1 MFRRTQINAL
11 AAPFR
16 AVFSRRRAAGVVR
29 ALSGSTSGSARTR
42 RGSILV
48 LVLGTLALMAIL
60 AILYSAIG
68 TGDRRTG
75 AAVVRNRVQDDV
87 PEQVRDYVAGVLA
100 RDVLSVTPV
109 RTGVSAGNPDYGLM
123 REAWDHP
130 WTDPAM
136 VSILA
141 DRTGSGDDIAYRF
154 RPEGTYPVVDTG
166 RSRRTPD
173 PRQGSDPWLASE
185 EPENLDFNDD
195 GIWGLN
201 SGGTGGGGPGAGVSL
216 DDQRYA
222 ASRDWRQMS
231 NFAPDGRAVNL
242 FNLRNNFTVPSGI
255 GTDTISHRLV
265 LYDDQGNPTESGNNA
280 ELITGAPALENI
292 PAHWFSNVRAGAKA
306 TTETD
311 GFTWD
316 DALFPRYQF
325 ADADG
330 DGITDSRWVEL
341 VDASLLDFGSA
352 PDEVRSV
359 ISVSD
364 DIRYFFAFK
373 AVDLSARV
381 NVNTATDF
389 TRAPEQER
397 PAGFTP
403 ADIDLRRLLSLEDL
417 FTYGSGGV
425 DAYNLLDIP
434 RNASGQPIRETPEN
448 YEEYAFDS
456 DGTRELLGDRAYDN
470 LRFAIERGIIPP
482 QDVFDDDGTNTAL
495 FDYHGQYFSSLA
507 TDPNLLPDAP
517 TDWEPSPLGRI
528 NAYLDG
534 ASNQL
539 GIARTEIPGA
549 SNQYYYNLANPFGID
564 SLLELLTYNSVNDP
578 DTLSPLEA
586 AVDGRF
592 NDRQL
597 LFGLGPMRSNR
608 GLSVERGDR
617 DGYDS
622 ARRGNPSSPDG
633 VADYDAILHL
643 LTDVRHRLTTISGAR
658 SIASTVVA
666 PASLIQDAGIGN
678 GDDLVAQRT
687 DTLTTGEYRST
698 IAGLASNTNALF
710 AFYAGQL
717 APYTHI
723 NGVWDPSSSDRTRTL
738 FYGYDGPERALR
750 AAAHMTANMGDAL
763 DVDELQTAY
772 TLLLDEAAR
781 TPLSSDSGAGG
792 GFSIPLQNRQ
802 FKWSWWD
809 NRPLDLA
816 NGSVVPPMS
825 GVPAVLADSNNGD
838 APSTAAINIYGIEA
852 QPFITEVAMFQV
864 FTDAP
869 TSADNGNS
877 FGGDDEWNQV
887 TQPPPGFGGG
897 SPLTQPDP
905 GGDPSADR
913 SLVTIH
919 PAVDPDNPDFLFQM
933 VAVQVTNPF
942 DRQIRLGR
950 PSNPYYIEF
959 NGRYYML
966 GGISLVETAGV
977 ITYPTDRAPQ
987 DIILPAGETKT
998 FIFASQPLDEIQARL
1013 ADCDPTGTITGGPDQ
1028 VDVIGQFLK
1037 NQFAIG
1043 GDLSNVVLM
1052 PEVNPAAIP
1061 DSTITS
1067 VDFDSFFQNLFQGG
1081 DAEEIRLWRV
1091 LRTPQTRNTTGEIQ
1105 VSLGGA
1111 PANNAPENDLL
1122 IDRLRVPNGASL
1134 ERSVQLS
1141 PVQNKAHARGYLI
1154 PDAFAEEENVTN
1166 NQNWNQGL
1174 TFITWAR
1181 AQRPDDPNAPGRS
1194 IPAYCL
1200 EGKWDTSWN
1209 FHEDDSLPPGT
1220 IQDLDRSWFRTG
1232 NAFPDAYFTFNDFVE
1247 DLVRPALPAPLQ
1259 PGGTGQPGVLRTIA
1273 KLAERPESKTG
1284 NSIANSG
1291 TVNPDRTLEELRL
1304 ELHIDLDA
1312 DLLRP
1317 TDLLLPMATGAV
1329 HDPFAPVGG
1338 DRDETLNNQ
1347 WITLGESLALAIGYD
1362 NPPNTADPLHNAG
1375 KLPAKDADPLVVL
1388 APDAPVDRGFLDRG
1402 HLVLNDFV
1410 PFFAQTGTPA
1420 GTPAERFDP
1429 EQDQVFGLG
1438 VPPAMALLD
1447 RVRGMADIVPDPA
1460 EVIPGV
1466 ININTATGPVIR
1478 AVPLLSPT
1486 RDVYPAQ
1493 SDQPVWWW
1501 QVNRRLG
1508 PATDIAATL
1517 LAYRDLTQGFPRLDF
1532 SPTGAI
1538 TTVAIMFGE
1547 PRQGSMTTLS
1557 RRQSTPMISGLRA
1570 DIPEQA
1576 ALAQTVPGFRTPG
1589 EMLAL
1594 TVKDPADRLA
1604 TPGSLSNEIHN
1615 IDRMGSDGLRSVEQE
1630 GIDPLLYNNGT
1641 EDDGI
1646 PDDFDEQLAILAASL
1661 NTTSVRT
1668 DYIAVWFLMHGYRES
1683 DVTVDPGEPML
1694 PSVQRRFLMV
1704 VDRSEVE
1711 SVGDQPRIVLFREVP
1726 L

>member
-16 AVFSRRRAAGVVR
+16 AVFSKRRAAGVVR

-109 RTGVSAGNPDYGLM
+109 RTGVSGGNPEYGLM

-130 WTDPAM
+130 WTDPQM
-136 VSILA
+136 VSIVA

-154 RPEGTYPVVDTG
+154 RPEGSYPLADT
-166 RSRRTPD
+166 SRNRRDPD

-242 FNLRNNFTVPSGI
+242 FNLRNNFNVPSGI
-255 GTDTISHRLV
+255 GPDTISDRLV
-265 LYDDQGNPTESGNNA
+265 LYDDRGNPTESGNNA

-352 PDEVRSV
+352 PDEVKSV

-482 QDVFDDDGTNTAL
+482 QDVFDDDGTNTL
-495 FDYHGQYFSSLA
+495 LQQFNNTYFSSLA
-507 TDPNLLPDAP
+507 TDPNLLPNAP
-517 TDWEPSPLGRI
+517 TEWEPSPLGRI

-586 AVDGRF
+586 AIDGRF

-658 SIASTVVA
+658 SIASTVVV
-666 PASLIQDAGIGN
+666 PDAAGLSAGAN

-723 NGVWDPSSSDRTRTL
+723 AGAWDPSSSVWPSVRTL

-781 TPLSSDSGAGG
+781 TPLNSDSGAGG
-792 GFSIPLQNRQ
+792 GFSIPLENRQ

-838 APSTAAINIYGIEA
+838 APTSAAINIYGIEA

-864 FTDAP
+864 YTDAP
-869 TSADNGNS
+869 EAA
-877 FGGDDEWNQV
+877 GGDDEWNQV

-913 SLVTIH
+913 SLVTID
-919 PAVDPDNPDFLFQM
+919 PSVDPGNPDFLFQM

-966 GGISLVETAGV
+966 GGISLVDNGGV
-977 ITYPTDRAPQ
+977 ISYPGNRAPQ

-998 FIFASQPLDEIQARL
+998 FVFASQPLDEIQARL
-1013 ADCDPTGTITGGPDQ
+1013 ADCDPTGNIIPDTANNRI
-1028 VDVIGQFLK
+1028 DVIGQFLK

-1043 GDLSNVVLM
+1043 GDLANVVLM

-1061 DSTITS
+1061 DSTLTMTG
-1067 VDFDSFFQNLFQGG
+1067 VDSDSFFQDLFQGG

-1105 VSLGGA
+1105 ISLGGA

-1154 PDAFAEEENVTN
+1154 PDAYAEEENVAS

-1174 TFITWAR
+1174 TFVTWAR

-1200 EGKWDTSWN
+1200 EGKWSTSWN
-1209 FHEDDSLPPGT
+1209 FREEDSLPPGT

-1232 NAFPDAYFTFNDFVE
+1232 NAYPDAYFTFNDFVE
-1247 DLVRPALPAPLQ
+1247 DVIRPAVPSPLQ
-1259 PGGTGQPGVLRTIA
+1259 PDVGGQPGVRQIT
-1273 KLAERPESKTG
+1273 KLNERPETKNDPTKLFSLKPTI
-1284 NSIANSG
+1284 N
-1291 TVNPDRTLEELRL
+1291 DRNLEELRL

-1329 HDPFAPVGG
+1329 YDPFAPAGG

-1362 NPPNTADPLHNAG
+1362 NPTNIADPLYNAG
-1375 KLPAKDADPLVVL
+1375 KLLAKTADPYVDLSPGAV
-1388 APDAPVDRGFLDRG
+1388 VDRGFLDRG
-1402 HLVLNDFV
+1402 HIVLNDFV
-1410 PFFAQTGTPA
+1410 PFLADTGAPA
-1420 GTPAERFDP
+1420 GSPPNRFDP
-1429 EQDQVFGLG
+1429 ESDLVFGLG

-1447 RVRGMADIVPDPA
+1447 RVRGMAEIIPDPT

-1466 ININTATGPVIR
+1466 ININTATSPVARTI
-1478 AVPLLSPT
+1478 PLLSPT

-1493 SDQPVWWW
+1493 GEQPVWWW

-1508 PATDIAATL
+1508 PGTDIAATL
-1517 LAYRDLTQGFPRLDF
+1517 LGYRDLTQGFPRLDF

-1538 TTVAIMFGE
+1538 TTVALMFGE
-1547 PRQGSMTTLS
+1547 PRQGSPGILS

-1570 DIPEQA
+1570 DIPLTPG
-1576 ALAQTVPGFRTPG
+1576 LAQTVPGFRTPG
-1589 EMLAL
+1589 ELLAL
-1594 TVKDPADRLA
+1594 TVKDPNERLA
-1604 TPGSLSNEIHN
+1604 PDGSLSNEIHN
-1615 IDRMGSDGLRSVEQE
+1615 IDRMGSDGLRSIEQE
-1630 GIDPLLYNNGT
+1630 GIDPLRYNNGAD
-1641 EDDGI
+1641 DDGI

-1683 DVTVDPGEPML
+1683 DVTGLQPGEPML

-1711 SVGDQPRIVLFREVP
+1711 RVGDQPRIVLFREVP